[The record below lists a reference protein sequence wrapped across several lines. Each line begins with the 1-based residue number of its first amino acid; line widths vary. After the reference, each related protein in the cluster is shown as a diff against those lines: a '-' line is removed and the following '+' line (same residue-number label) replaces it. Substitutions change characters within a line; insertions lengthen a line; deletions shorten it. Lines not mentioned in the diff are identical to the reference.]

1 MHPILAAYS
10 VICLFRLLNFVLP
23 LIAVKSRVTAQG
35 TAVAHKPKENRTDFG
50 AVQFLEL
57 F

>member
-1 MHPILAAYS
+1 
-10 VICLFRLLNFVLP
+10 V
-23 LIAVKSRVTAQG
+23 VKSRVTAQG